1 MKSLKQTSWLSLA
14 IEQEH
19 GLLDSPNFQKWES
32 EVTWQVITNYPWSE
46 LVWDGLPNGWQLDS
60 SLRWFHE
67 LSHREPFNNDSN
79 GWIPPCSW
87 VKYSKIHSFL
97 ARFAVGTF
105 LYSVSMNIELG
116 LTTSS
121 GWNAVCFPLIA
132 FTIDWFWPH
141 PCCINPEIWQHLR
154 NWMFCLQLPS
164 WKNPTKPKHAPPS
177 GVEVTICSRSR
188 GARPWQMVQKLTK
201 NTFLTQTLADYVGIF
216 DQKTDQTENNWPKTC
231 GRSCFC
237 WGRLA
242 PASTRQTASWFWS
255 TFLTWRFKT
264 EKPPGPLPIS
274 SDRAAT
280 PKGPLG
286 CLHSGGKDTIL
297 GLDHGLWPYSGR
309 TIYQKTCCLGF
320 NQILQIQ
327 KNTMYLKLTTSKPR
341 GPNCKLLAPT
351 LGYTSGL
358 SSLPACLFCDK
369 VVKSTP

>member
-1 MKSLKQTSWLSLA
+1 MFMVQILQNSLV
-14 IEQEH
+14 
-19 GLLDSPNFQKWES
+19 P
-32 EVTWQVITNYPWSE
+32 
-46 LVWDGLPNGWQLDS
+46 
-60 SLRWFHE
+60 
-67 LSHREPFNNDSN
+67 
-79 GWIPPCSW
+79 
-87 VKYSKIHSFL
+87 
-97 ARFAVGTF
+97 FAVGISPMHIPNLLKEIRLDEHWALPRVLDETRSF
-105 LYSVSMNIELG
+105 S
-116 LTTSS
+116 
-121 GWNAVCFPLIA
+121 LIA

-264 EKPPGPLPIS
+264 EKPPGPPADIQRQS
-274 SDRAAT
+274 CDP
-280 PKGPLG
+280 PKVHLG
-286 CLHSGGKDTIL
+286 AWQWWERNHPGFGVWTMDF
-297 GLDHGLWPYSGR
+297 WPQSGR
-309 TIYQKTCCLGF
+309 TI
-320 NQILQIQ
+320 
-327 KNTMYLKLTTSKPR
+327 
-341 GPNCKLLAPT
+341 
-351 LGYTSGL
+351 
-358 SSLPACLFCDK
+358 
-369 VVKSTP
+369 